1 MLSGFWRGGRRWSRL
16 AEAEMRF
23 EELRKQIEKRKKEIL
38 EELKKKAEE
47 IA

>member
-1 MLSGFWRGGRRWSRL
+1 L

-38 EELKKKAEE
+38 DELKKKAEE

>member
-1 MLSGFWRGGRRWSRL
+1 L

-38 EELKKKAEE
+38 EDLKKKAEE

>member
-1 MLSGFWRGGRRWSRL
+1 M

-38 EELKKKAEE
+38 EKLKKKAEE

>member
-1 MLSGFWRGGRRWSRL
+1 M

-23 EELRKQIEKRKKEIL
+23 EELRQQMEKRKKEIL
-38 EELKKKAEE
+38 DELKKKAEE

>member
-1 MLSGFWRGGRRWSRL
+1 M

-38 EELKKKAEE
+38 DELKKKAEE